1 MSSYH
6 VEVYKIAVT
15 LFKISQFETTMT
27 PKQFFIL
34 QDFWPVLKFCQIM
47 GIFPCKKV
55 TDENGFINLKPMKTW
70 LLILLWLSWSLIF
83 QIPII
88 GIMIYLESD
97 SELITTTFASSSDS
111 PTRMIVVGFLTLMTF
126 ILQIA
131 LILSNIK
138 SLKVLCCLQDE
149 FIIMFGRNKSRNSS
163 IKKAY
168 ILSGVF
174 FGFIL
179 LQVTTNVLGMVLP
192 MLDLIGKDQSGLRNL
207 AIVLIFI
214 WILSMLCSFFAIFQG
229 LVLHLQLCSNIKMIM
244 KNFDFDQ
251 MTCKMVLVNTIKISK
266 TVTMSSNV
274 LSSQSLILVL
284 NILIILICDFY
295 LFMDYALSFSA
306 NTFELFQCAQN
317 IFGALSAAV
326 ALWILNGQS
335 EEIKLGMLNL
345 KDTLGSL
352 VVSNGVIEIDGR
364 FQSEAY
370 ARGYLI
376 NKLSE
381 FQGFDANGY
390 VTLGKPLLTSI
401 FASFITYL
409 IILVQFKISIN

>member
-1 MSSYH
+1 M
-6 VEVYKIAVT
+6 A
-15 LFKISQFETTMT
+15 

-83 QIPII
+83 LIPII
-88 GIMIYLESD
+88 GILIYLESD
-97 SELITTTFASSSDS
+97 SELITTAIASSSDS

-179 LQVTTNVLGMVLP
+179 LQVITNVLGMVLP
-192 MLDLIGKDQSGLRNL
+192 MLDLIGNNQSGLRNL
-207 AIVLIFI
+207 AILLIFI
-214 WILSMLCSFFAIFQG
+214 LIPSMLCKYFAIFQG
-229 LVLHLQLCSNIKMIM
+229 LVLHLQLCSNVKMIM
-244 KNFDFDQ
+244 KTFNFDQ
-251 MTCKMVLVNTIKISK
+251 MTCKMVLENAIKILK

-295 LFMDYALSFSA
+295 LFMDYAQSFSA

-317 IFGALSAAV
+317 IFGALAAAV

-335 EEIKLGMLNL
+335 EEIKQGMLNL
-345 KDTLGSL
+345 KDALGGL

-376 NKLSE
+376 NKLAE
-381 FQGFDANGY
+381 FQGLDANGY

-409 IILVQFKISIN
+409 IILVQFKISIH

>member
-1 MSSYH
+1 M
-6 VEVYKIAVT
+6 
-15 LFKISQFETTMT
+15 
-27 PKQFFIL
+27 
-34 QDFWPVLKFCQIM
+34 LKFCQIM

-55 TDENGFINLKPMKTW
+55 TDENGSINLKPMKTW

-83 QIPII
+83 QAPIM
-88 GIMIYLESD
+88 GILIYLESD
-97 SELITTTFASSSDS
+97 SELITTTFASSNDS

-168 ILSGVF
+168 LLSGVF

-179 LQVTTNVLGMVLP
+179 LQVITNVLGMVLP
-192 MLDLIGKDQSGLRNL
+192 MLDVIGKDQSGLRNL

-214 WILSMLCSFFAIFQG
+214 SIPSMLCSNFGIFQG
-229 LVLHLQLCSNIKMIM
+229 LVMHLQLCSNVKMIM
-244 KNFDFDQ
+244 KTFDFDQ
-251 MTCKMVLVNTIKISK
+251 MTCKMVLENTIKILK

-284 NILIILICDFY
+284 NILIMLICDFY

-306 NTFELFQCAQN
+306 NKFELFQCAQN
-317 IFGALSAAV
+317 IFGALAAGV

-370 ARGYLI
+370 ARGYFI
-376 NKLSE
+376 NKLAE
-381 FQGFDANGY
+381 FKGLDANGY

>member
-1 MSSYH
+1 M
-6 VEVYKIAVT
+6 A
-15 LFKISQFETTMT
+15 

-34 QDFWPVLKFCQIM
+34 QDFWPVLKFGQIM

-70 LLILLWLSWSLIF
+70 LLILLWFSWSLIS
-83 QIPII
+83 QTPII

-97 SELITTTFASSSDS
+97 SELFTTAFASSSVS
-111 PTRMIVVGFLTLMTF
+111 PTSLIVVGLNTLMTF

-149 FIIMFGRNKSRNSS
+149 FIIMFGRKKSRNSS

-168 ILSGVF
+168 LLSGVF
-174 FGFIL
+174 FGFLL
-179 LQVTTNVLGMVLP
+179 LQVITDVLGIVLP
-192 MLDLIGKDQSGLRNL
+192 MLDLLGNDQSGLRNL
-207 AIVLIFI
+207 AMALIFI
-214 WILSMLCSFFAIFQG
+214 WIPSMLCSYFAIFQG
-229 LVLHLQLCSNIKMIM
+229 LVLHLQLCSNVKMIM
-244 KNFDFDQ
+244 KTFNYDQ
-251 MTCKMVLVNTIKISK
+251 MTCKMVLENAIKILK

-284 NILIILICDFY
+284 NVLIILICDFY
-295 LFMDYALSFSA
+295 LFMDSALRFSG
-306 NTFELFQCAQN
+306 NTFEVFQCAQF
-317 IFGALSAAV
+317 IFGALAAAV

-335 EEIKLGMLNL
+335 EEIKHGMLNL
-345 KDTLGSL
+345 KETLGGL

-370 ARGYLI
+370 SRGYLI

-381 FQGFDANGY
+381 FQGLDANGY

-409 IILVQFKISIN
+409 IILVQFEISIN

>member
-1 MSSYH
+1 M
-6 VEVYKIAVT
+6 
-15 LFKISQFETTMT
+15 
-27 PKQFFIL
+27 
-34 QDFWPVLKFCQIM
+34 LKFCQIM

-83 QIPII
+83 LIPII
-88 GIMIYLESD
+88 GILIYLESD
-97 SELITTTFASSSDS
+97 SELITTAIASSSDS

-179 LQVTTNVLGMVLP
+179 LQVITNVLGMVLP
-192 MLDLIGKDQSGLRNL
+192 MLDLIGNDQSGLRNL
-207 AIVLIFI
+207 AIALIFI
-214 WILSMLCSFFAIFQG
+214 WIPSMLCSYFAILQG
-229 LVLHLQLCSNIKMIM
+229 LVLHLQLCSNVKMIT
-244 KNFDFDQ
+244 KSFVFDQ
-251 MTCKMVLVNTIKISK
+251 MTCKMVLENSIKILK

-284 NILIILICDFY
+284 NILIMLICDFY
-295 LFMDYALSFSA
+295 LFMDYALSPA
-306 NTFELFQCAQN
+306 PGQFELFQCIQN
-317 IFGALSAAV
+317 IFGALAAGV

-335 EEIKLGMLNL
+335 EEIKQDMLQL
-345 KDTLGSL
+345 KDTLGGL

-370 ARGYLI
+370 ARGYLTD
-376 NKLSE
+376 KLAG
-381 FQGFDANGY
+381 FQGLDANGY

-409 IILVQFKISIN
+409 IILVQFKISIH